1 MAKIIV
7 KAVAEWTS
15 KKDAEDLTV
24 ILNSEDLKKLEETVL
39 SGLKDKMQNGVTLKA
54 NDNFDGGF
62 RIAVNEGGAYYDY
75 SKDAVTEMLSAY
87 LSPKIAALLREA
99 E

>member
-1 MAKIIV
+1 MREADATLRKFIEADI
-7 KAVAEWTS
+7 AEMT
-15 KKDAEDLTV
+15 KDLE
-24 ILNSEDLKKLEETVL
+24 KLEKTL
-39 SGLKDKMQNGVTLKA
+39 LQGLKDRMIKGVTLKA